1 MSEYRD
7 ILDSYWDSFSRA
19 HRVLGESLKEPIVIE
34 SRVEG
39 EPLLKVYSVSSL
51 YSVSVGVRLE
61 AGHVRFMRVCSPPGW
76 VRGDGVFVDHSEVY
90 RRVLWAA
97 DSGGTL
103 TISR

>member
-1 MSEYRD
+1 VSEYRD
-7 ILDSYWDSFSRA
+7 ILDSYWDSFSQA
-19 HRVLGESLKEPIVIE
+19 HRVLRESLKEPIVIG

-39 EPLLKVYSVSSL
+39 EPPLKVYSVSSL
-51 YSVSVGVRLE
+51 YSVSVGVRLK

-76 VRGDGVFVDHSEVY
+76 VRGDGVFVDHNEVY
-90 RRVLWAA
+90 RRILWAA